1 MPDISTIVKNH
12 IKDLRECLRLSEIKR
27 IYNISIPHFALML
40 ALTAKPFLVVEDSED
55 AAFKLY
61 CDFVFFKSFLI
72 KNSLLNTAYFPS
84 PSNQENIAK
93 RIKILSELYEANG
106 MSIITSKDAC
116 QYGFQSTDTI
126 SLKKGGATDRNH
138 LEEWLKKSGYKEVN
152 IVMDTGEYSRRQW
165 LFDIYPASESNP
177 VRVEFFSDEID
188 VIKAFD
194 IETQR
199 SIREIDNMDIFP
211 AEEGEQTNN
220 LLNDLLGDSNFEV
233 FICSEMAS
241 LIQHANA
248 PIVFSHLPFEGEGI
262 NAGEASIAG
271 LGILPQER
279 IGIEKLAESIA
290 KIGKKALAI
299 LPSEAQAQRLREILI
314 ESSPD
319 MAAPFI
325 QGSKAAEYE
334 GSFCITIGRL
344 SGGINIPDAVILTEK
359 EFFGERPAY
368 RPIKKSKVSRLLMSI
383 DDIKPGDFVVHK
395 DHGIGRFDGMQRQ
408 KTGDYEEDIISVSY
422 ANGKIYVPFNN
433 IGKLGKYSA
442 GEGHKPALDS
452 LGSKNWQKARQ
463 KANKAVQEMAEK
475 LLKLYAER
483 KDARGFVFSGDAPM
497 HREFD
502 DFFPYEETP
511 DQINAFN
518 EIKKH
523 MTSDTPMDMLLCG
536 DVGYGKTEV
545 AIKAAFRAVYD
556 GKQVAVLVPTT
567 LLAEQHFRTF
577 QVRFSAF
584 AVRIDI
590 VSRFK
595 SKKEIEK
602 SLAAAACGETDII
615 IGTHILLGKKVSFN
629 DLGLLIIDEEHKF
642 GVAQKERLKELKKG
656 VDVLTLTATPIPRTL
671 HMSLSGIREM
681 CTIETPP
688 EERLA
693 VRSIV
698 TSFNAKTIQEAIM
711 RELNREGQIFFVHN
725 RISDIYET
733 AGMVQK
739 LAPDAKIEVAHGQM
753 NESDL
758 EKIMLR
764 FFNHETDILVSTA
777 IISSGLDITSA
788 NTIIINRADT
798 FGLSDL
804 YQLRGRVGRGNI
816 QAYAYFLIAGQD
828 IITDE
833 AKKRLQAI
841 QEMSYLGAG
850 FRLALKDLE
859 IRGAGNLLGP
869 QQAGNIHRIG
879 FDMYMDMLDKAV
891 SELKGQKI
899 QEEFDPQV
907 TLRLTAFIP
916 DSFISDIS
924 LRLGLYKKLTLARTI
939 ESVDELAEEMADR
952 FGRLPQEVLNLLHII
967 KIKIMARALYI
978 AKVWD
983 VGGRYRFTFLSDSEG
998 IYSIP
1003 ENFMDEMLNSL
1014 LALQRDEKRLRL
1026 LQDGFELNTERLS
1039 QKESISMAESVLQS
1053 LWTRL

>member
-1 MPDISTIVKNH
+1 MPNISTILKNH
-12 IKDLRECLRLSEIKR
+12 IKDLRERLRLSEIKR
-27 IYNISIPHFALML
+27 IYNISTPHLALML
-40 ALTAKPFLVVEDSED
+40 AIAEKPFLIVEDSED

-61 CDFVFFKSFLI
+61 SDFMFFKSFFG
-72 KNSLLNTAYFPS
+72 KDNPLNIAYFPP
-84 PSNQENIAK
+84 PSNHENIGK

-106 MSIITSKDAC
+106 ISIITSKEAC

-126 SLKKGGATDRNH
+126 SLKKGGTTDRNH
-138 LEEWLKKSGYKEVN
+138 LEKWLKKSGYKEVN
-152 IVMDTGEYSRRQW
+152 IVMDTGEYSRREW
-165 LFDIYPASESNP
+165 LFDIYPAAEPNP

-188 VIKAFD
+188 IIRTFD

-199 SIREIDNMDIFP
+199 SIREIDAIDIFP
-211 AEEGEQTNN
+211 AEEGEQINN

-233 FICSEMAS
+233 FISNVEIS
-241 LIQHANA
+241 SIEYANK
-248 PIVFSHLPFEGEGI
+248 PIVFSHLPFEGAGI
-262 NAGEASIAG
+262 NAGELSIAG

-279 IGIEKLAESIA
+279 TGIEKLSETLAV
-290 KIGKKALAI
+290 IGKKTLAI
-299 LPSEAQAQRLREILI
+299 LPSEAQAQRLKEILLLTV
-314 ESSPD
+314 
-319 MAAPFI
+319 PFI
-325 QGSKAAEYE
+325 QVSKAAEY
-334 GSFCITIGRL
+334 GGGFCITIGRL
-344 SGGINIPDAVILTEK
+344 SRGINIPDIVILTER

-395 DHGIGRFDGMQRQ
+395 DHGIGRFEGMQRQ
-408 KTGDYEEDIISVSY
+408 KTEDYEEDIISISY
-422 ANGKIYVPFNN
+422 ANGKIYVPFSN

-463 KANKAVQEMAEK
+463 KAKKGVQEMAEK

-483 KDARGFVFSGDAPM
+483 KEARGFAFSGDTPI

-545 AIKAAFRAVYD
+545 AIKAAFRSLYD

-577 QVRFSAF
+577 QARFSAF
-584 AVRIDI
+584 PARIDT

-602 SLAAAACGETDII
+602 SLAALACGETDII
-615 IGTHILLGKKVSFN
+615 IGTHILLGKKVLFN
-629 DLGLLIIDEEHKF
+629 DLGLLIVDEEHKF

-698 TSFNAKTIQEAIM
+698 TAFNARTIQEALA
-711 RELNREGQIFFVHN
+711 RELSRSGQVFFVHN
-725 RISDIYET
+725 RIRDIYEI
-733 AGMVQK
+733 AAMVQK
-739 LAPDAKIEVAHGQM
+739 LAPDAKIAVAHGQM
-753 NESDL
+753 NETDL
-758 EKIMLR
+758 EKIMLS
-764 FFNHETDILVSTA
+764 FFNNETDILVSTA

-804 YQLRGRVGRGNI
+804 YQLRGRVGRSNI
-816 QAYAYFLIAGQD
+816 QAYAYFLIAGED

-869 QQAGNIHRIG
+869 EQAGNIHRIG

-891 SELKGQKI
+891 SELKGQEIK
-899 QEEFDPQV
+899 EEFDPQI
-907 TLRLTAFIP
+907 TLRLSAFIS
-916 DSFISDIS
+916 DAYISDIS
-924 LRLGLYKKLTLARTI
+924 LRLGSYKKLTLAQTL
-939 ESVDELAEEMADR
+939 EAVNDLAEEMADR

-967 KIKIMARALYI
+967 KIKIMARSLYI
-978 AKVWD
+978 AKAWD
-983 VGGRYRFTFLSDSEG
+983 AGGKYRFTFLSDPEG

-1003 ENFMDEMLNSL
+1003 ANFLDDMLNSL

-1039 QKESISMAESVLQS
+1039 QKESISMTESVLQS
-1053 LWTRL
+1053 LWTRLKK